1 MQIPIMWSRFFFATT
16 LVLLLLSSCNPSYK
30 EFSLTKTIDLGEITP
45 IGLAFEED
53 NIWISD
59 GDHNQV
65 LKIDGE
71 GKILKKLENFERP
84 MHIAFA
90 NEKLYVPEFG
100 KDTITIKLNNNN
112 STLPVKFKL
121 DAPAGVAV
129 SNNNIAIADFYNHRI
144 LLKNKTGW
152 QNIGKKGR
160 NKPAEFEYPTDVH
173 FYDDALYIA
182 DAYNHRIQVFD
193 LEGQHIRTFG
203 RAEKMNA
210 VTGIFVD
217 DEYVYATDFENGRLV
232 IYNHIGEPQ
241 QIIDSG
247 FESPT
252 DVAVKNKLLYVTDY
266 KLKKIL
272 VFKQ

>member
-1 MQIPIMWSRFFFATT
+1 MLVPIMWNRYIIP
-16 LVLLLLSSCNPSYK
+16 LILILSILCSCSQSYR
-30 EFSLTKTIDLGEITP
+30 EFSLAKTIDLGEITP
-45 IGLAFEED
+45 IGLAFDED
-53 NIWISD
+53 NIWVSD

-65 LKIDGE
+65 LKISEE
-71 GKILKKLENFERP
+71 GKILQKLENFERP
-84 MHIAFA
+84 MHIAYA
-90 NEKLYVPEFG
+90 DGKLYIPEFG
-100 KDTITIKLNNNN
+100 KDTISLKLNNI
-112 STLPVKFKL
+112 SETLPVNFEL

-129 SNNNIAIADFYNHRI
+129 NDNNVAIADFYNHRI

-173 FYDDALYIA
+173 FHEDALYVA

-217 DEYVYATDFENGRLV
+217 DDYVYATDFENGRLV

-241 QIIDSG
+241 QII
-247 FESPT
+247 
-252 DVAVKNKLLYVTDY
+252 
-266 KLKKIL
+266 KKIL